1 MPDISNKKKVLIQTD
16 FVLAKTGFGRNAKA
30 VFEYLYKTGKY
41 DLVHFAV
48 GSVNM
53 NPELDRTPW
62 KTIGCVNAE
71 KLQQLKQANDPR
83 NWDNLERM
91 AGYGAFG
98 LDEVVRQE
106 KPDVFIGVQDI
117 WGIDFSVETPW
128 FNNITSALWTT
139 LDSLP
144 ILPKAVELAPK
155 VKNYWSWAD
164 FATKA
169 LHGLGHKHV
178 KTVRGAI
185 DTKHFFRL
193 SDTQRKELRKRF
205 NIAEDVFVIGF
216 VFRNQLRKSVPN
228 LIQGFKQFKK
238 DNPLT
243 PAKLLLH
250 TSWQEG
256 WDIPK
261 LLEEH
266 GVSKE
271 DVLTTYICRNCFKYE
286 VKPFSEPECNC
297 RFCGAPKSQV
307 TTHPTIGVTE
317 AQLNE
322 VYNLMDVY
330 CHPFTSGGQEIP
342 IQEAKLT
349 ELVTLVTNYS
359 CGEDSCVQ
367 EAASLPLE
375 WAEYREPGTQFIKA
389 STYPSSIAKQLTKV
403 LNMKDSTK
411 KEMGKKARQWIIENF
426 SIEAV
431 GKFLE
436 SFIDASPK
444 VNINWDAK
452 EEAKDPYCTIPPIQ
466 DNLEWLLFLY
476 KNILKMDVSA
486 EDNGVKYWFGELAK
500 GANRQDVE
508 NFFRQTAMQ
517 KNASNHKASFDDL
530 LNKDDKGRV
539 LLVQPESAGD
549 ILLISA
555 LFKSIKE
562 RYPNW
567 AFYVATKKEYREI
580 IEGNPYVDRWL
591 EYNPM
596 MDNLIWLEGNAHHK
610 GYFNVAYLPYV
621 QTQKV
626 LTYMHNGEDKIDF
639 DL

>member
-1 MPDISNKKKVLIQTD
+1 MPKKKVLIQTD

-30 VFEYLYKTGKY
+30 VFEYLYKTNKY

-62 KTIGCVNAE
+62 KSIGCVNSE
-71 KLQQLKQANDPR
+71 KLAQLKQANDPR

-106 KPDVFIGVQDI
+106 KPDVFIAVQDI
-117 WGIDFSVETPW
+117 WGIDFSVDTPW
-128 FNNITSALWTT
+128 FNGITSALWTT

-169 LHGLGHKHV
+169 LHGLGHKHA
-178 KTVRGAI
+178 KTIRGAI
-185 DTKHFFRL
+185 DTKHFYRL
-193 SDTQRKELRKRF
+193 SDSQRKELRKQF
-205 NIAEDVFVIGF
+205 GIDETTFIIGF

-228 LIQGFKQFKK
+228 LIQGFKIFKK

-243 PAKLLLH
+243 NAKLLLH

-266 GVSKE
+266 GVAKE

-286 VKPFSEPECNC
+286 IKPFSEPECNC
-297 RFCGAPKSQV
+297 RFCGAPKAQV

-349 ELVTLVTNYS
+349 ELITLVTNYS
-359 CGEDSCVQ
+359 CGEDSCVP

-389 STYPSSIAKQLTKV
+389 STYPSSIAKQLKKV
-403 LNMKDSTK
+403 LNMSDADRRA
-411 KEMGKKARQWIIENF
+411 MGRKGRQWILDNF
-426 SIEAV
+426 SIEVV

-436 SFIDASPK
+436 DFIDAAPQASY
-444 VNINWDAK
+444 NWDAK
-452 EEAKDPYCTIPPIQ
+452 EEPKDPYFTIPPIQ
-466 DNLEWLLFLY
+466 DNLEWLLVMY
-476 KNILKMDVSA
+476 KNILKMNVDA
-486 EDNGVKYWFGELAK
+486 EDNGVKYWLGELTK
-500 GANRQDVE
+500 GANRQDIE
-508 NFFRQTAMQ
+508 NFFRQTALQ
-517 KNASNHKASFDDL
+517 KNATSHKISFEDF

-539 LLVQPESAGD
+539 LVVQPESAGD
-549 ILLISA
+549 ILLLSS

-562 RYPNW
+562 RYPDW
-567 AFYVATKKEYREI
+567 TFYVATKKEYKEI
-580 IEGNPYVDRWL
+580 IDGNPYVDKWL

-639 DL
+639 AL